1 MKIHNPFTFSLN
13 KFLFIT
19 CLSAVLVISDN
30 PVVSAS
36 TKASASATSP
46 GYSALK
52 LFLEDEQYLTFFRRT
67 QMLISF
73 EDISEKSQVLI
84 DKISDSSEQ
93 DLEELK
99 RLSTA
104 KPAISFVEFSD
115 DEVAKATFD
124 SLRITTAKEFLF
136 EGDDFEKNILLSQLK
151 VLRVI
156 SHLAKQLEQR
166 ETNSRRIKWLNKISV
181 RYEDYYQQVNKHI
194 TVTTKQES

>member
-13 KFLFIT
+13 KLLFIT

-84 DKISDSSEQ
+84 DKISDSSEK
-93 DLEELK
+93 DLEELE
-99 RLSTA
+99 RLATA

-115 DEVAKATFD
+115 DAVGKATFD

-156 SHLAKQLEQR
+156 SHLAKELEQR
-166 ETNSRRIKWLNKISV
+166 ETNTRRKKWLNNISD

-194 TVTTKQES
+194 MVTTKRES